1 MPTTT
6 VTIEIP
12 DELAAQLCELVR
24 DHDLD
29 DDSSY
34 PPDRLAAL
42 VVAAIPRMCRRCEG
56 CGQIADS
63 ADGEPWSFW
72 LVWTAVAV
80 PVQHAVTAGLVR
92 PISCPDCGGA
102 GRITVRRAA

>member
-1 MPTTT
+1 MPTITNL
-6 VTIEIP
+6 EIP
-12 DELAAQLCELVR
+12 DELAAQLCELVK
-24 DHDLD
+24 DHELD

-72 LVWTAVAV
+72 LDLPLRSAL
-80 PVQHAVTAGLVR
+80 AVTAGLVR

-102 GRITVRRAA
+102 GQITVRRAA